1 MTRRRIGEQIGERLP
16 QLFPIRYL
24 SSAVSR
30 HERLCEH
37 RKILHVR
44 AENDRDSGND
54 CFHRILAALRGQ
66 TFANEDDGGQAVP
79 SLELTGLVEQ
89 NTVWLCFW
97 KGHLFAGQQHM
108 ERERFQLFAD
118 FSRALDMPG
127 CNE

>member
-54 CFHRILAALRGQ
+54 CFHRILSALMGAATKQDQSLPIGGIQMENLSLSGSRKIVQ
-66 TFANEDDGGQAVP
+66 TGDIIFNAASVTDAFARNA
-79 SLELTGLVEQ
+79 
-89 NTVWLCFW
+89 
-97 KGHLFAGQQHM
+97 
-108 ERERFQLFAD
+108 
-118 FSRALDMPG
+118 
-127 CNE
+127 